1 MFKRLLRFACI
12 VAVATIPPSSIA
24 QGDWRNSVKDPKM
37 REKLEKYEID
47 IYDGPNARQQLPQAI
62 TNGLSQGLASRTE
75 NATNK
80 LLQGRERTTD
90 GQWQLAVMFEGMG
103 QNLDDF
109 GKYGGSWERYPRMFE
124 TWRTEYPTSSN
135 AAVAEAVY
143 WIAYAFY
150 ARGGDYA
157 REVPRKAWETFR
169 ERLDRAKVILD
180 DSESYE
186 KANPHWHTEMI
197 YLAFAQGRPLSEQT
211 ELFEAAVKMEPYYYS
226 HYLNYAM
233 GLTPKWGGNLGS
245 FHRFVEDA
253 VARTREKDGTSMY
266 VRLYSLL
273 AFVEWER
280 DPFTEL
286 GVSWPKL
293 RQGFNDLL
301 ERYPNSKWNVA
312 EYARFACRAG
322 DGATF
327 LRLMPQIADKK
338 EFTTPW
344 QGAYTFDYCKT
355 AFLQKV

>member
-1 MFKRLLRFACI
+1 
-12 VAVATIPPSSIA
+12 
-24 QGDWRNSVKDPKM
+24 
-37 REKLEKYEID
+37 
-47 IYDGPNARQQLPQAI
+47 
-62 TNGLSQGLASRTE
+62 
-75 NATNK
+75 
-80 LLQGRERTTD
+80 
-90 GQWQLAVMFEGMG
+90 VMFEGMG
-103 QNLDDF
+103 EDLDDY
-109 GKYGGSWERYPRMFE
+109 GKEAGLWDSYQKILE

-135 AAVAEAVY
+135 AAIADAVY

-150 ARGGDYA
+150 ARGGDWA
-157 REVPRKAWETFR
+157 KEVPRKAWDTFR
-169 ERLDRAKVILD
+169 ERLDHAKVILIE
-180 DSESYE
+180 SEPYA
-186 KANPHWHTEMI
+186 KANPHWQTERI

-211 ELFEAAVKMEPYYYS
+211 KLFEAAVKFEPYYYS
-226 HYLNYAM
+226 HYQNHAM
-233 GLTPKWGGNLGS
+233 ALTPKWGGNLRS

-280 DPFTEL
+280 DPFKEL
-286 GVSWPKL
+286 GVSWSKL

-327 LRLMPQIADKK
+327 LRLMPQIVDQE
-338 EFTTPW
+338 EFTTRW
-344 QGAYTFDYCKT
+344 RGAYTFDYCKT